1 MYRIFVTDVGGE
13 RRFAASAAKRL
24 QSLGALLKGDRRA
37 LGAGASLKEFD
48 IENRYGA
55 GALQRMYADIQ
66 GRDSPLP
73 GVKVPGGNLAA
84 FRGSARAALVA
95 VGLAQWSTRWVGLA
109 PKDRPIELK
118 DSEKGNVARFLNR
131 LLGLPLDEQKALFAY
146 FSDTFEATVAQ
157 AKSRG
162 NWDEGLVAL
171 KAESIKLVDG
181 FPSRIHTCHISGAE
195 THVVKLQLDRGIPF
209 SSALK
214 RLHDFKA
221 ECEAAAPGAGRTYT
235 EKNGFWLSS
244 NPARNH
250 PEGKPFIVVATEIWA
265 GTGRRQFRVAKPN
278 IGNVYSHWIDDLEDN
293 YRRCSEA
300 EAKAVWDWWYEYAES
315 GCSHGRGCKAR
326 KAGHI
331 CTTGMRHSTEA
342 LVVGAVLP
350 VWSFVQKVVKGN
362 KKPLRVVRVTTDDD
376 ETFVGLHVENEDQ
389 LERII
394 GAVNALDAGAAD
406 SDDEM
411 HYEPGAAGGAGFED
425 DYEYEDEDEL

>member
-55 GALQRMYADIQ
+55 NALHRMYADIQ
-66 GRDSPLP
+66 GRDEPLP
-73 GVKVPGGNLAA
+73 GVKVPGGSLAA
-84 FRGSARAALVA
+84 FRGSARSALVA
-95 VGLAQWSTRWVGLA
+95 VGLASWSARWPGLA

-131 LLGLPLDEQKALFAY
+131 MLGLPLDEQKALFAY
-146 FSDTFEATVAQ
+146 FSDTFEAIVAQ
-157 AKSRG
+157 AKSKG
-162 NWDEGLVAL
+162 NWDEGLVQL
-171 KAESIKLVDG
+171 KAESIKLVEG

-195 THVVKLQLDRGIPF
+195 TQVVKVELDRGIPF

-221 ECEAAAPGAGRTYT
+221 ECEAAAPGTGRVYT
-235 EKNGFWLSS
+235 DENGFWVTT

-250 PEGKPFIVVATEIWA
+250 PEGKPFIVVATEIWS
-265 GTGRRQFRVAKPN
+265 GTRRRQFRVAKPH
-278 IGNVYSHWIDDLEDN
+278 IGNVVSQWLDDLEDN

-300 EAKAVWDWWYEYAES
+300 EAKTVWDWYYKYAEN
-315 GCSHGRGCKAR
+315 GCAHGRGCRTR
-326 KAGHI
+326 KAGLI
-331 CTTGMRHSTEA
+331 CTNGLRRSTEA

-350 VWSFVQKVVKGN
+350 VWSFVQQVVRSN
-362 KKPLRVVRVTTDDD
+362 KKPLRVVRVTTDDNQ
-376 ETFVGLHVENEDQ
+376 TFVGLHVENDEQ
-389 LERII
+389 LDKII
-394 GAVNALDAGAAD
+394 GAVQALDAGVAD
-406 SDDEM
+406 SDDEAG
-411 HYEPGAAGGAGFED
+411 YEAGAAGGAGFD
-425 DYEYEDEDEL
+425 DYEDDM